1 MQPHIDQ
8 GIDLKGSSREDADLA
23 SHKGA
28 AGLVAHP
35 HSTLGKDVGGTVAG
49 ISMDSVKGNG
59 TNFVEDDLAGKKKAV
74 FGSGHQILGR
84 NSLD

>member
-1 MQPHIDQ
+1 MHPHIDQ
-8 GIDLKGSSREDADLA
+8 GIDLKGSLREDGNLA
-23 SHKGA
+23 SRKGP

-35 HSTLGKDVGGTVAG
+35 HSTMGKDVGGTVAG
-49 ISMDSVKGNG
+49 IRIDSVKGNG
-59 TNFVEDDLAGKKKAV
+59 TNSVEDDLAGKKKAV

>member
-8 GIDLKGSSREDADLA
+8 GIDLKGSLREDGNLGPQ
-23 SHKGA
+23 KGA
-28 AGLVAHP
+28 VGLVAHP
-35 HSTLGKDVGGTVAG
+35 HSTLGKNVGGAVAG
-49 ISMDSVKGNG
+49 IRMDSVKGNG